1 MNEWWSALHGLDGL
15 SDLSGAGEDRLS
27 LWLGEGQIELGGAV
41 GDSVTLTDH
50 NGTTVY
56 ADLDGDGVVDHI
68 SSVHHD
74 GGYEIFT
81 ADPHRAAWGL
91 VGVPPEDPAPDG
103 NSGWGLP
110 PNGTPEMGESDQG
123 LNQGSSGWHRIE
135 RG

>member
-1 MNEWWSALHGLDGL
+1 MNEWWAALHGLDGL
-15 SDLSGAGEDRLS
+15 SAAGEDDPLL
-27 LWLGEGQIELGGAV
+27 LWLGGGQFELGGAV
-41 GDSVTLTDH
+41 GDSVTLTDD

-74 GGYEIFT
+74 GGYDIFT

-91 VGVPPEDPAPDG
+91 VVDPPGNLAEDG

-110 PNGTPEMGESDQG
+110 PNGTPEMGGEGQG
-123 LNQGSSGWHRIE
+123 LNKGNPGWHRIE